1 MVPFDYSCT
10 CHLDMREA
18 MQGRDQLPSIGN
30 VLAED
35 CSEKGQKKQ
44 RAKKS
49 VIGIEKEGKRA
60 ERMKNRAMMKAEQ
73 AQKKALKMAAAEAYR
88 CKKPGECLKY
98 IQVCLDQQLL
108 TAEYGGE
115 ILVSLQSAEMQ
126 YNIQSNLVPC
136 SIFWT
141 REVQEHFVGE
151 DMEVHVR
158 SRKEEEEEI
167 LIVWHWE
174 KVMRL
179 IHAVDLTNH
188 IQSLQ
193 LTLPGKKLTLV
204 VYGVEQYFRYHNSS
218 KRQEVRAKVGKLK
231 TSKKTENFENTPRIS
246 RDKFDTALTELQL
259 FADCSHRLVEKP
271 HDLGTFIRQFSK
283 AIAEVP
289 FKHEKQKREQEK
301 LEWYAA
307 GDSRNCVRVDK
318 NGNGLLR
325 LWQQQLCQFN
335 RVSMETAQAISS
347 VYRSP
352 CALIQAYENC
362 SSETESELMLESI
375 QIRRGVGPLTTVKKV
390 GPDLSKKMYTFFR
403 SFDGK
408 ATLSQE

>member
-1 MVPFDYSCT
+1 
-10 CHLDMREA
+10 MREA

-204 VYGVEQYFRYHNSS
+204 VYGVEQYFRSELNLYRTSLWHAFSS
-218 KRQEVRAKVGKLK
+218 A
-231 TSKKTENFENTPRIS
+231 
-246 RDKFDTALTELQL
+246 
-259 FADCSHRLVEKP
+259 
-271 HDLGTFIRQFSK
+271 TFIMCQASCYL
-283 AIAEVP
+283 V
-289 FKHEKQKREQEK
+289 
-301 LEWYAA
+301 
-307 GDSRNCVRVDK
+307 CM
-318 NGNGLLR
+318 GNGVYWLHFQKFNAFLLLFLFGR
-325 LWQQQLCQFN
+325 LP
-335 RVSMETAQAISS
+335 RHIV
-347 VYRSP
+347 
-352 CALIQAYENC
+352 
-362 SSETESELMLESI
+362 
-375 QIRRGVGPLTTVKKV
+375 
-390 GPDLSKKMYTFFR
+390 
-403 SFDGK
+403 
-408 ATLSQE
+408 

>member
-1 MVPFDYSCT
+1 
-10 CHLDMREA
+10 MREA

-289 FKHEKQKREQEK
+289 FK
-301 LEWYAA
+301 L
-307 GDSRNCVRVDK
+307 
-318 NGNGLLR
+318 
-325 LWQQQLCQFN
+325 
-335 RVSMETAQAISS
+335 
-347 VYRSP
+347 
-352 CALIQAYENC
+352 
-362 SSETESELMLESI
+362 
-375 QIRRGVGPLTTVKKV
+375 VKYFYW
-390 GPDLSKKMYTFFR
+390 M
-403 SFDGK
+403 
-408 ATLSQE
+408 